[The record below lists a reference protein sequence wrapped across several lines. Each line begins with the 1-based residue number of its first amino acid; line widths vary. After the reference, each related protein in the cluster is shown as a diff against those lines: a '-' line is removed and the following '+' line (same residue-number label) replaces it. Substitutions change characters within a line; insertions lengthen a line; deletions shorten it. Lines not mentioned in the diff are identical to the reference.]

1 MFEHTPNEYEQK
13 LKESIKRSSPDGAR
27 WFDQKVTYDNF
38 FVIANTVNLAIQS
51 DETWFNRQ
59 DIQKSHFLEQQMK
72 REYGKPATSDV
83 MAANEYDKFIS
94 QNLNVLA
101 CAGILNSEKKRSRMY
116 SIADRELLQSI
127 CATDNAARAFLI
139 AYLEA
144 KLKSYNWWSFFERYK
159 NNPNDETFTNLKSS
173 FTSLLMETMNL
184 GSRGSSRPEI
194 ESGRIFAKVINPLA
208 FQYGVNGAEHG
219 RMMKSIPSKL
229 DLSYNQVNFRDEYT
243 GKLKNQTRKQFESEN
258 EEKFKQQKAQ
268 PSLTKQMAEVRK
280 HHNLISEFPTDER
293 VKASHVHHIF
303 PRSRYPQF
311 ANVRENMI
319 CLTPGQ
325 HLGQAHPNG
334 NTSIIDPIFQ
344 RNCLFHKLTSIAE
357 SERNGDDFYSFEKF
371 GKILAELFDLET
383 VPTDYE
389 SCRDAISQNS

>member
-144 KLKSYNWWSFFERYK
+144 KLKSCLLYTSDAA
-159 NNPNDETFTNLKSS
+159 DE
-173 FTSLLMETMNL
+173 
-184 GSRGSSRPEI
+184 
-194 ESGRIFAKVINPLA
+194 
-208 FQYGVNGAEHG
+208 
-219 RMMKSIPSKL
+219 
-229 DLSYNQVNFRDEYT
+229 
-243 GKLKNQTRKQFESEN
+243 
-258 EEKFKQQKAQ
+258 
-268 PSLTKQMAEVRK
+268 
-280 HHNLISEFPTDER
+280 
-293 VKASHVHHIF
+293 
-303 PRSRYPQF
+303 
-311 ANVRENMI
+311 
-319 CLTPGQ
+319 
-325 HLGQAHPNG
+325 
-334 NTSIIDPIFQ
+334 
-344 RNCLFHKLTSIAE
+344 
-357 SERNGDDFYSFEKF
+357 
-371 GKILAELFDLET
+371 
-383 VPTDYE
+383 
-389 SCRDAISQNS
+389 